1 LVALRVF
8 RLTRSTAVPFSVLSR
23 KNMAARRKFVVL
35 ELVPL
40 RPVRGEK
47 HFKLPPQNRIL
58 APFRGIVVNQNVG
71 FGSSCLLTEL
81 VM

>member
-40 RPVRGEK
+40 RLLGVKNISSYPLKTGSWHLSGE
-47 HFKLPPQNRIL
+47 
-58 APFRGIVVNQNVG
+58 
-71 FGSSCLLTEL
+71 
-81 VM
+81 